1 MRYGM
6 IISLIMGDIKVDD
19 RKTFL
24 MEMYRQ
30 MFADINRHMTVV
42 WQAVSVVLGA
52 FALLALVE
60 KDIVPLDVAVSL
72 IIILCA
78 WMYAHM
84 LDGGYWYNRNLVIIA
99 NIERQFLINSDL
111 RDIQFYFGKHR
122 TGKNKM
128 IVYFRI
134 QAGLAVA
141 IGALVLLFHFLERV
155 LPGIGLPLENLDPS
169 RCLPYLAAAACVAT
183 CVSVSRDRRASYQ
196 NFLINSPGVD
206 VDTRGVVFGAG
217 HSVD

>member
-1 MRYGM
+1 M
-6 IISLIMGDIKVDD
+6 DD

-60 KDIVPLDVAVSL
+60 KNIIPLDIAVSL
-72 IIILCA
+72 IVVLCG

-99 NIERQFLINSDL
+99 NIERQFLLDSDL

-134 QAGLAVA
+134 QAWLAAVVA
-141 IGALVLLFHFLERV
+141 GLVLAFHFLERV
-155 LPGIGLPLENLDPS
+155 LPGLGMPWANFEGARS
-169 RCLPYLAAAACVAT
+169 LPYLAAVVCVAT
-183 CVSVSRDRRASYQ
+183 CFIVARDRRASYQ
-196 NFLINSPGVD
+196 NFLLNSPGID
-206 VDTRGVVFGAG
+206 IDTGNVTFGAG